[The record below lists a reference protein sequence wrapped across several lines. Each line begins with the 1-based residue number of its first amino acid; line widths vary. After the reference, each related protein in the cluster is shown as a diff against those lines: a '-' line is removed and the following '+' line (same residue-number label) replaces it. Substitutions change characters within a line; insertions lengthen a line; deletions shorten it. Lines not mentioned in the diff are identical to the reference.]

1 MQPSPELRKQTSA
14 VYNQAPS
21 SSGEEVINKLP
32 TWNCRRNP
40 AGCMQG
46 SIWARGRK
54 FKWVVVVQKIP
65 LGAPMDTAPGQNVRV
80 FILNLSLWQNNA
92 LSWLA
97 TLLLTQTNHYKPNPP
112 THLSRSIL
120 WSQGYVDKFCWNQA
134 DICQSNRHF
143 PGIKHQEELCWLQVW
158 KEPCGACA
166 CLPFGVQGEA
176 GSPAGARWHQVSDL
190 EIRLNSHQIYF
201 WIVLFISRSHTPGL
215 RIWTTSFKKTSLPAC
230 WGRNSVM
237 GACHSQMHIPP
248 L

>member
-80 FILNLSLWQNNA
+80 FILNRSLWQNNA

-112 THLSRSIL
+112 THLSWSIL

-176 GSPAGARWHQVSDL
+176 GISCRSKVTPSLRPGDQTEFTPNLLLDSFVYLQKSHPRTEDL
-190 EIRLNSHQIYF
+190 NYIF
-201 WIVLFISRSHTPGL
+201 
-215 RIWTTSFKKTSLPAC
+215 
-230 WGRNSVM
+230 
-237 GACHSQMHIPP
+237 
-248 L
+248 